1 MKRKSKKQNN
11 VVNGF
16 LAKIY
21 SCIRCAEKKEDEQ
34 RRGGDWMERR
44 RIKSNLIKVSS
55 F

>member
-21 SCIRCAEKKEDEQ
+21 SCIRCAGGKKEGEK
-34 RRGGDWMERR
+34 RRGGD
-44 RIKSNLIKVSS
+44 
-55 F
+55 

>member
-21 SCIRCAEKKEDEQ
+21 SCIRCAEKKRVKKE
-34 RRGGDWMERR
+34 GGEVD
-44 RIKSNLIKVSS
+44 KKKKKKN
-55 F
+55 